1 MGKMC
6 LTIMTLDYSKHS
18 HQEKIFISLERLRY
32 QSSTVFTPGI
42 LGKGKLKK
50 ACIDNRHRKHD

>member
-6 LTIMTLDYSKHS
+6 LTIMTLGNSKHR
-18 HQEKIFISLERLRY
+18 HHEQIFISLELLRY
-32 QSSTVFTPGI
+32 PGSTVFTPGI

-50 ACIDNRHRKHD
+50 ACTDNRYRKYD